1 MDIISINNLKIS
13 YGKNLVLDIPQ
24 MHIKKGMSVGIF
36 GANGSGKSTLIKCV
50 SNLLPYKGQV
60 LINGIDIK
68 ENASPLSK
76 IGILIE
82 EPALI
87 GSMSGRENIK
97 YFSKEFSSMMEY
109 SKILGVNDILD
120 IKARKY
126 SMGMK
131 QKIAILLA
139 CVKGKDIILLDEPFN
154 FLDIIS
160 IEKVINLLL
169 KCCKNGSTVIL
180 TSHQLEI
187 SQRAVDMYYLLKNKQ
202 IYNCTAPQKG
212 NGNKYL
218 IEFFFKDD
226 AESAK
231 ELLINQNFECIQN
244 EFYIKVNIRDYN
256 IFSILQ
262 LLNNYQIKSF
272 EDITYS
278 VKEAYLAMEN

>member
-1 MDIISINNLKIS
+1 
-13 YGKNLVLDIPQ
+13 
-24 MHIKKGMSVGIF
+24 
-36 GANGSGKSTLIKCV
+36 
-50 SNLLPYKGQV
+50 
-60 LINGIDIK
+60 
-68 ENASPLSK
+68 
-76 IGILIE
+76 
-82 EPALI
+82 
-87 GSMSGRENIK
+87 
-97 YFSKEFSSMMEY
+97 MMEY